1 MPAHEPLTD
10 PPLAPHLPAHYP
22 PPPSPQKP
30 RLRRVEQNWIFG
42 HAAEVKRRSVHAALR
57 HIRDTLKF
65 NIIVVAVTRKDE
77 LMMIVDEAKE
87 MGMWAG

>member
-1 MPAHEPLTD
+1 M
-10 PPLAPHLPAHYP
+10 
-22 PPPSPQKP
+22 
-30 RLRRVEQNWIFG
+30 
-42 HAAEVKRRSVHAALR
+42 KRRSVHAALR

>member
-1 MPAHEPLTD
+1 MHLGLHERLAFLT
-10 PPLAPHLPAHYP
+10 LADGERHVRG
-22 PPPSPQKP
+22 